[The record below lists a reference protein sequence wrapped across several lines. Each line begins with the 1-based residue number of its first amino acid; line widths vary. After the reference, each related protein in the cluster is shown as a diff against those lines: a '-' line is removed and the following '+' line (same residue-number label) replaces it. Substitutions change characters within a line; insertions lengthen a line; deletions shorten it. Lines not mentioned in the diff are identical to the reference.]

1 MPVPEETVQLIL
13 NPARS
18 HAAVLGQVVIRRSVE
33 DFQVEELPLYQPS
46 GTGDHAWLWIE
57 KRGLT
62 TQQVISAICDDL
74 RIRAVDV
81 GVAGQKDRWAV
92 TRQFVSIPGRFA
104 TAAAAT
110 HRPGLQVLAVTHHKN
125 KLRTGHLRGNRFILR
140 LCPPEGVRWTESD
153 CAAVAERL
161 QVLQQAGF
169 PNYYGIQRFGRGGA
183 TIQDG
188 LRLLRGRLPK
198 DYWPENLSRSMTRLV
213 LNAVQSGVFN
223 LVLSQRV
230 QDGTAGTPL
239 PGDVVIR
246 QGGIKPF
253 LLPPAN
259 NPAGFIP
266 AGPLPGPEMVRSTD
280 TVLEIEAAALAK
292 LGTTWKDFTRFRRIT
307 SGGRRKYLEFP
318 EEATV
323 TLEPDGQLLLR
334 FTLTS
339 GTYATALLREL
350 AEEVVDEGGS
360 EESGGSESSDSPD
373 TSETA
378 TSEDPHNDS
387 PDAPAPAEI
396 AD

>member
-1 MPVPEETVQLIL
+1 MPVPDETIQLIL

-18 HAAVLGQVVIRRSVE
+18 HAPVLGQVAIRRSVE

-46 GTGDHAWLWIE
+46 GSGDHAWLWIE

-62 TQQVISAICDDL
+62 TQQVIAAIGDDL
-74 RIRAVDV
+74 GIRAVDV

-104 TAAAAT
+104 TAAVAVQ
-110 HRPGLQVLAVTHHKN
+110 RPGLQVLSVTHHKN
-125 KLRTGHLRGNRFILR
+125 KLRTGHLRGNRFSLR
-140 LCPPEGVRWTESD
+140 LCPPEGNRWTESD
-153 CAAVAERL
+153 RTAVADRL
-161 QVLQQAGF
+161 QLLQQAGF

-183 TIQDG
+183 TVQDG

-198 DYWPENLSRSMTRLV
+198 DYWPENQSRTMTRLV

-253 LLPPAN
+253 LFPPAN

-266 AGPLPGPEMVRSTD
+266 AGPLPGPDMVRSTD
-280 TVLEIEAAALAK
+280 AVLEIEAAALAR

-307 SGGRRKYLEFP
+307 SGGRRKFLEFP
-318 EEATV
+318 EDTSV
-323 TLEPDGQLLLR
+323 SLEPDGQLLLN

-350 AEEVVDEGGS
+350 AADVVDEGGN
-360 EESGGSESSDSPD
+360 EEAGGTESAESPD

-378 TSEDPHNDS
+378 TSEAPHSTS
-387 PDAPAPAEI
+387 PDDPGSLETSG
-396 AD
+396 